1 MGQRHN
7 PGVTRESAA
16 ERAMRDEEVLRANR
30 ELAAYFRGRRT
41 EREARAAL
49 KIIKAFVRNRE
60 RLDPADRPALPG
72 ADSAKTSKKVRN
84 EKTVRDSG
92 GGDRRT
98 PPRKPR
104 GKVSKS
110 AAVSSEPAVSS
121 EQKVLAQSGAPS
133 ESDERTP

>member
-30 ELAAYFRGRRT
+30 ELAAYFKGRRT

-49 KIIKAFVRNRE
+49 KIIKAFIRNRE

-72 ADSAKTSKKVRN
+72 ADSAKTPKKVRN
-84 EKTVRDSG
+84 EKAVRDSG
-92 GGDRRT
+92 ESYRRR
-98 PPRKPR
+98 PPHKPH
-104 GKVSKS
+104 GKVSQS
-110 AAVSSEPAVSS
+110 AAVLS
-121 EQKVLAQSGAPS
+121 EQKVRVQSEAPS